1 MDFNE
6 IPSLI
11 SSIQTRL
18 TTLESQVAALE
29 SAAQIQSAAP
39 PASGADADAQA
50 QLAEEC
56 ASLRRQLED
65 ACSVR
70 GRLEEEIRDLRQQT
84 EERDD
89 GEASL
94 AALQNRVLQLERELV
109 ESAEECRKANE
120 AWQQNYQAYQ
130 EANQAEQKANGE
142 LETLRKEKDAAD
154 QKARDAE
161 MELEELRKGTEL
173 AGEKARAAE
182 AELAGAQA
190 VQASLQREL
199 DSYRESEANTAAML
213 ERFWPSCLN
222 AAVLQQF
229 HEQWRAELGRKDAS
243 PTLLCMFANI
253 FSWSCF
259 HELLK
264 SKEQTDNDL
273 ERSAY
278 TALHT
283 FSRHFLDWLYET
295 GKSNDE
301 AASISRELATHIN
314 GQLSADNAKYA
325 IEVDEVDLQD
335 TFSSALMQ
343 AVPQGNSTGHVKR
356 LHSWAII
363 HSANR
368 GICLL
373 KAMVLL

>member
-6 IPSLI
+6 IPDLI

-29 SAAQIQSAAP
+29 SAAAP
-39 PASGADADAQA
+39 PADNTDAEDQA
-50 QLAEEC
+50 RLAEEC
-56 ASLRRQLED
+56 ASLRRQLQETD
-65 ACSVR
+65 CER
-70 GRLEEEIRDLRQQT
+70 RRLEEELSNLQRQADDRVAGEADLAVLQTQVQQLQRDLGDKSREYQGAIS
-84 EERDD
+84 ELDKLRKD
-89 GEASL
+89 GEIAG
-94 AALQNRVLQLERELV
+94 QRV
-109 ESAEECRKANE
+109 
-120 AWQQNYQAYQ
+120 QA
-130 EANQAEQKANGE
+130 
-142 LETLRKEKDAAD
+142 
-154 QKARDAE
+154 
-161 MELEELRKGTEL
+161 M
-173 AGEKARAAE
+173 E
-182 AELAGAQA
+182 AELAGARNNQA
-190 VQASLQREL
+190 AMQREL
-199 DSYRESEANTAAML
+199 DSYRKSAANTSALL

-222 AAVLQQF
+222 AGVLQQF
-229 HEQWRAELGRKDAS
+229 HEQWRAELGRTDAS

-259 HELLK
+259 NELLK
-264 SKEQTDNDL
+264 SKDQTDNDL
-273 ERSAY
+273 ERAAY

-283 FSRHFLDWLYET
+283 FSRYFLDWLYES
-295 GKSNDE
+295 GKSSDE
-301 AASISRELATHIN
+301 AAGISRELAVHIN
-314 GQLSADNAKYA
+314 ERLSADNAKYA